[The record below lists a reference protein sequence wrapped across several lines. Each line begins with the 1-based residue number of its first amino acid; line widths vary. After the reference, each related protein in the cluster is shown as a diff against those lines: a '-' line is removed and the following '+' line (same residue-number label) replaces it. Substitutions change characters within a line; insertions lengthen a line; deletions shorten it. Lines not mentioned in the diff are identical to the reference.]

1 VLVYTDGERSML
13 PDRAAATD
21 LDTFGEDALDGVTWL
36 HVPAYSLVIEPLAST
51 TTRAIRIV
59 ERNGGTVSIDAS
71 SVAIIDQIGVERF
84 SETLAGLGPD
94 VVFCNRD
101 EGIKLGVESRRGLAG
116 VDLTIVKSG
125 AEETIAY
132 RGGEVVATVLPPS
145 LTDGRDTTGA
155 GDAFAAGFIVSYMNS
170 DDVVAAL
177 DGALESAAQL
187 LTRHSP

>member
-1 VLVYTDGERSML
+1 MRESNS
-13 PDRAAATD
+13 
-21 LDTFGEDALDGVTWL
+21 E
-36 HVPAYSLVIEPLAST
+36 
-51 TTRAIRIV
+51 
-59 ERNGGTVSIDAS
+59 S
-71 SVAIIDQIGVERF
+71 S
-84 SETLAGLGPD
+84 
-94 VVFCNRD
+94 
-101 EGIKLGVESRRGLAG
+101 LAG